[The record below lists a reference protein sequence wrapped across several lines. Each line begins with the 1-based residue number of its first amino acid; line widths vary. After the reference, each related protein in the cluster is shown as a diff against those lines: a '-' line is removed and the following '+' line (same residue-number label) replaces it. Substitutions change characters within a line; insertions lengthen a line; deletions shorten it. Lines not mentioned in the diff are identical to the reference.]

1 MGAASNF
8 RSYAMPYIG
17 LGNTNLISTAASTRM
32 MQDLNKALQEIF
44 GNEQREKVSLQ
55 VRAPT
60 SVTLGQVTQGSTAI
74 TFAGVQS
81 WMIGCTIAIAGDAI
95 QNQLEKRTGSSV
107 SLNAPY
113 QGPTQSNVAAIV
125 YQDAL
130 NLDTEA
136 KAVYPPA
143 LLNNQY
149 FVEPL
154 PSRTQLEAART
165 VWRDEYNAVPKIIR
179 RPQWMIL
186 EDNLQYLETPT
197 TRIVFDSLP
206 DTSYVFSFEA
216 ELAAPRVTSWE
227 DTRTYF
233 MPGQEDESILF
244 PWALGHFMSWPNFL
258 ADSQIRQTVAQ
269 QAGQARARWEGR
281 TKGFAHTAVNVT
293 DW

>member
-8 RSYAMPYIG
+8 RNYAMPYIG
-17 LGNTNLISTAASTRM
+17 LGNANLISTAASTRM

-44 GNEQREKVSLQ
+44 ANEQREKVSLQ

-60 SVTLGQVTQGSTAI
+60 SVTLGQVTNGSTTI
-74 TFAGVQS
+74 TFAGIQD
-81 WMIGCTIAIAGDAI
+81 WMIGCTIAIGGDPI
-95 QNQLEKRTGSSV
+95 QNILERRTGSTV

-113 QGPTQSNVAAIV
+113 QGSTQSNVGAVV

-154 PSRTQLEAART
+154 NSRTQLESART
-165 VWRDEYNAVPKIIR
+165 IWRDEYNAVPKIIR
-179 RPQWMIL
+179 RPQWMVL
-186 EDNLQYLETPT
+186 EDNLQYQQTPT

-206 DTSYVFSFEA
+206 DTSYVFGFEA
-216 ELAAPRVTSWE
+216 ELAAPRVTSW
-227 DTRTYF
+227 DDVRTYF
-233 MPGQEDESILF
+233 MPGNEDESILF

-269 QAGQARARWEGR
+269 QAAQARMRWEGR
-281 TKGFAHTAVNVT
+281 TKGFTHTAVDVQS
-293 DW
+293 W